1 MSTPAAATPVTPV
14 LAGVGVRVAAFAID
28 VAGITL
34 GTTVI
39 AVGLIFAGLAI
50 PGTVD
55 GLGPGSALIHAGAL
69 SAGIVPL
76 VALVLHAVLTGHRG
90 ASVGQRILNL
100 QVVSLDSH
108 RPVGVGGGMLRT
120 AALFAPVLLWL
131 VLRLAAVLL
140 APWTG
145 GILGPN
151 ASGGGV
157 IAALTWVIPLWWIL
171 LAAQLAT
178 GRRALHDRAAGTM
191 VLALRARRR

>member
-39 AVGLIFAGLAI
+39 AVGLIFAGLAT
-50 PGTVD
+50 PGTID

-76 VALVLHAVLTGHRG
+76 VALALHAVLTGHRG

-108 RPVGVGGGMLRT
+108 RPVGMGGGMLRT
-120 AALFAPVLLWL
+120 TVLFAPALLVLA
-131 VLRLAAVLL
+131 LRLAAALL
-140 APWTG
+140 APLTG
-145 GILGPN
+145 GVLGPN
-151 ASGGGV
+151 AWGGGV

-178 GRRALHDRAAGTM
+178 GRRALHDRAASTM
-191 VLALRARRR
+191 VLAFRARR